1 MTGCEP
7 GPDAIE
13 RAARESYGKLLSHL
27 AARFRDIAAA
37 EDALGDAFAAALVAW
52 RVEGVPTNPEGWLF
66 AAARRRLIDRARR
79 ARAAQLAEPHLALLA
94 EEAANM
100 EDFAI
105 PDSRLGL
112 MFACADPSIEPSVRT
127 ALMLQVVL
135 GFSVERIAPAY
146 LMTPAGLGQR
156 LVRAKRALKAAAPGF
171 HVPDRAQ
178 WPARLPAVLEAIYA
192 AYGEGYG
199 GEVDLASE
207 AIWLGRV
214 LVGLVPEEPEALGLL
229 SLMLYLQARSHARRD
244 HMGRYVPLE
253 EQDVRLWR
261 GDVLREADG
270 LLKAAG
276 QKRRLGRFQ
285 LEAAIQSVHASRLRL
300 GDVDWGAILALYDA
314 LADLTQSPVVS
325 LNRAAVVARVSGPAA
340 GLDAIEPLAGD
351 LRDYQSYWA
360 LRAHLLCQIG
370 DEEPARAA
378 YLEAIS
384 RTHDR
389 TMEAFL
395 RSKLAALDACASK

>member
-1 MTGCEP
+1 
-7 GPDAIE
+7 
-13 RAARESYGKLLSHL
+13 
-27 AARFRDIAAA
+27 
-37 EDALGDAFAAALVAW
+37 
-52 RVEGVPTNPEGWLF
+52 
-66 AAARRRLIDRARR
+66 
-79 ARAAQLAEPHLALLA
+79 
-94 EEAANM
+94 
-100 EDFAI
+100 
-105 PDSRLGL
+105 
-112 MFACADPSIEPSVRT
+112 
-127 ALMLQVVL
+127 
-135 GFSVERIAPAY
+135 
-146 LMTPAGLGQR
+146 
-156 LVRAKRALKAAAPGF
+156 
-171 HVPDRAQ
+171 
-178 WPARLPAVLEAIYA
+178 
-192 AYGEGYG
+192 
-199 GEVDLASE
+199 
-207 AIWLGRV
+207 
-214 LVGLVPEEPEALGLL
+214 
-229 SLMLYLQARSHARRD
+229 MLYLQARSNARRD

-395 RSKLAALDACASK
+395 RSKLAALDAYASK